1 MTGSLT
7 QQWASLQMQLD
18 AHRPDMADPS
28 TPLET
33 TTPVVLLT
41 GFLGAGKT
49 TLLVDLLT
57 SPPTDVRIRAIVNDV
72 GSLPFDPSLIATN
85 AELQV
90 ELTNGCVCCQSTE
103 NLALSLDDAA
113 VHADLVVLEAS
124 GVADPYALAQV
135 IEARPT
141 VHLDRIVS
149 VVDAVA
155 IHRLLEDR
163 YTAGLAERQLVAA
176 HVVILA
182 KTDRLPRIDQELV
195 IASISELV
203 PGRPVVCSS
212 TAQPASHALLA
223 STAVGA
229 RLPCDRATLDGQ
241 LITVTAPQTRE
252 ISMADLRQTF
262 ASQPRSIMRSK
273 GTLIAQNCAYLVQS
287 TWTDHSIEP
296 IREVP
301 NGELTIVGTTK
312 AAIAD
317 FGTKLGC
324 TVI

>member
-1 MTGSLT
+1 MTGTLT
-7 QQWASLQMQLD
+7 QQWESLQMQLG
-18 AHRPDMADPS
+18 AHRPDMADLS
-28 TPLET
+28 KPLEM

-57 SPPTDVRIRAIVNDV
+57 SPPANVTIRAIVNDV

-103 NLALSLDDAA
+103 NLALSLDHAA
-113 VHADLVVLEAS
+113 ANADLVVLEAS

-135 IEARPT
+135 IEARPA

-155 IHRLLEDR
+155 IQRLLEDP
-163 YTAGLAERQLVAA
+163 YTAALAEQQLVAA

-182 KTDRLPRIDQELV
+182 KTDRLPSSEQELV

-212 TAQPASHALLA
+212 TAQPASHALLE

-229 RLPCDRATLDGQ
+229 RLPGDRAAFVGQ
-241 LITVTAPQTRE
+241 LITVTARQTRQ
-252 ISMADLRQTF
+252 ISLADLRQTF
-262 ASQPRSIMRSK
+262 ASQPRSIMRTK
-273 GTLIAQNCAYLVQS
+273 GTLIAENCSYLVQS
-287 TWTDHSIEP
+287 TWTDHSIQPISKEP
-296 IREVP
+296 NR
-301 NGELTIVGTTK
+301 ELTIVGTTT

-317 FGTKLGC
+317 FGARLGC
-324 TVI
+324 LVS

>member
-1 MTGSLT
+1 MTATLT

-18 AHRPDMADPS
+18 AHRPDIAGPS
-28 TPLET
+28 TPPDT

-49 TLLVDLLT
+49 TLLVDLLS
-57 SPPTDVRIRAIVNDV
+57 SPPADVTIRAIVNDV

-103 NLALSLDDAA
+103 NLAVSLDDAA
-113 VHADLVVLEAS
+113 AHADLVVLEAS
-124 GVADPYALAQV
+124 GIADPYALAQV

-149 VVDAVA
+149 VVDAIA
-155 IHRLLEDR
+155 IRRLLEDP
-163 YTAGLAERQLVAA
+163 YTAALAERQLVAA

-182 KTDRLPRIDQELV
+182 KTERLPSSEKELV
-195 IASISELV
+195 VAAISALV
-203 PGRPVVCSS
+203 PGRPVLSSS

-229 RLPCDRATLDGQ
+229 RLPCEIAAFGGR
-241 LITVTAPQTRE
+241 LITVTARQIRE
-252 ISMADLRQTF
+252 ISLADLRQTF

-273 GTLIAQNCAYLVQS
+273 GTLIAESCGYLVQS
-287 TWTDHSIEP
+287 TWTDHSIQP
-296 IREVP
+296 ISEVP
-301 NGELTIVGTTK
+301 TGELTIVGTTN

-317 FGTKLGC
+317 FGARLGC
-324 TVI
+324 IVA

>member
-1 MTGSLT
+1 MTGTLT

-28 TPLET
+28 TPLQT
-33 TTPVVLLT
+33 TTPVVLVT

-49 TLLVDLLT
+49 TVLVDLLT
-57 SPPTDVRIRAIVNDV
+57 SAPENVTIRAIVNDV
-72 GSLPFDPSLIATN
+72 GTLPFDPSLVATN
-85 AELQV
+85 TELQV

-113 VHADLVVLEAS
+113 AHADLVVLEAS
-124 GVADPYALAQV
+124 GVADPYALAHV

-155 IHRLLEDR
+155 IHRLLEDP

-182 KTDRLPRIDQELV
+182 KTDRLTNREQELV
-195 IASISELV
+195 VASISELV

-229 RLPCDRATLDGQ
+229 RLPGDRSAFDGQ
-241 LITVTAPQTRE
+241 LITGTARQTRE
-252 ISMADLRQTF
+252 VSLVDLRQAF

-273 GTLIAQNCAYLVQS
+273 GTLIAENCAYLVQS
-287 TWTDHSIEP
+287 TWTDHSIQS
-296 IREVP
+296 ITAVP
-301 NGELTIVGTTK
+301 NGQLTIVGTSK
-312 AAIAD
+312 PAIAD
-317 FGTKLGC
+317 FGARLGC
-324 TVI
+324 AVM